1 MLHYITGAVDL
12 DAVKN
17 EGDRKA
23 IEGMINNFGQTP
35 CQLLKDPHPRRQ
47 TFQEVV
53 AKSMKV
59 DRHLSIFS
67 FLDDLKVYFV
77 EVNTL
82 FAS

>member
-53 AKSMKV
+53 AIQTKTCITST
-59 DRHLSIFS
+59 RH
-67 FLDDLKVYFV
+67 KYQCKMY
-77 EVNTL
+77 
-82 FAS
+82 